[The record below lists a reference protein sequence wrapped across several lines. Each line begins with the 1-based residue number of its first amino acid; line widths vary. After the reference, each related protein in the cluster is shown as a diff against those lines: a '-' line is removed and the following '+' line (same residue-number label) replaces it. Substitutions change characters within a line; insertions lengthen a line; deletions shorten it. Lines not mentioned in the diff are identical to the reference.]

1 MLDHSR
7 REGYSFF
14 QLIWKPPSAAVLH
27 CVTALL
33 RPSFV
38 LNLLPLNMSP
48 VGKLF
53 VVLNLVLA
61 ALFVGSAANLI
72 GTSGDFRAKFE
83 ASTASAAA
91 AATEHE
97 SALNE
102 LQARLDQASGERDR
116 VGALKDQ
123 TVADVSAL
131 TDDLETERRQ
141 NADMRERLS
150 QIQVALGN
158 LEDTNRSQGQAL
170 ARVTEENAN
179 LRQERNSAMT
189 VRDDA
194 VAASTAAMSDKDGAV
209 RQASD
214 LTVELRRVNERADKL
229 DAQLQ
234 QVVAIYSVDLSDIGA
249 QPMLEG
255 SILSSEYVGDTG
267 YVTINLGKKD
277 GLQAGYTFD
286 VYRGGTYKGRIHVET
301 VNESVASAMVQL
313 AGNAR
318 VTAGDRISTRL

>member
-1 MLDHSR
+1 
-7 REGYSFF
+7 
-14 QLIWKPPSAAVLH
+14 
-27 CVTALL
+27 
-33 RPSFV
+33 
-38 LNLLPLNMSP
+38 MSP

-91 AATEHE
+91 AASEHE
-97 SALNE
+97 SVLNE

-123 TVADVSAL
+123 KDAAISAM
-131 TDDLETERRQ
+131 TEDLETERRE
-141 NADMRERLS
+141 NASLREGLS
-150 QIQVALGN
+150 KIQVALGN

-170 ARVTEENAN
+170 ARVTEENQN
-179 LRQERNSAMT
+179 LRDERNSAMAD
-189 VRDDA
+189 RDVA
-194 VAASTAAMSDKDGAV
+194 VAASTSAGSDKDAAV
-209 RQASD
+209 RRASD
-214 LTVELRRVNERADKL
+214 LQLELRRVSERASEL

-234 QVVAIYSVDLSDIGA
+234 QVVAIYRVDLADIGA

-255 SILSSEYVGDTG
+255 SILSAEYVGDTG
-267 YVTINLGKKD
+267 YVTINLGKND
-277 GLQAGYTFD
+277 GIQAGYTFD

-301 VNESVASAMVQL
+301 VNQSVASALVQL

-318 VTAGDRISTRL
+318 VVAGDRISTRL